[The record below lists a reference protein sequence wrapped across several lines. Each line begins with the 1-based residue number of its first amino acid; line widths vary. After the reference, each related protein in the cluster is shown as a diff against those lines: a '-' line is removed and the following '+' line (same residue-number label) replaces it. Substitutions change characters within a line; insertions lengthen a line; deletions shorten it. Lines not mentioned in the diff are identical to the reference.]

1 MILKSVEID
10 LCLFVLLCVVLLKK
24 FQCEQ
29 LLIFHSFSQSF
40 FITFHEVTCSQ
51 SVQSV
56 IHSCTTIS
64 FSPHLQTSFLHT
76 NTSNLELM
84 NFPTQNRRSARPVFK
99 CIHVRMYST
108 DIFYFNNHLN
118 GKEGMRGPENVF
130 QILVHLL

>member
-84 NFPTQNRRSARPVFK
+84 NFPTQNRRLARPVCK
-99 CIHVRMYST
+99 CTHVLIYFMYST

-118 GKEGMRGPENVF
+118 GRRG
-130 QILVHLL
+130 